1 MKKKSK
7 FLGHLLVAITGIGV
21 LLGSLFLNS
30 DELAKNDEESDD
42 VVNQKAIVY
51 RSNKKSLKK
60 VFYFLRCFVFM
71 PIWIITTFI
80 LKLIKKLLDL
90 LAFPILKYLL
100 IFLIVFLILLLI
112 IILSIKLM
120 YPELKL
126 REIINTKMI
135 ISTLISSLLIDLSF
149 ILYEYYYKDYEEYL
163 YLLVFIFGFF
173 DILYNL
179 YPYIKFKL
187 NKKAIELEKYE

>member
-1 MKKKSK
+1 M
-7 FLGHLLVAITGIGV
+7 VTITGIGV

-90 LAFPILKYLL
+90 LAIPILKYLL

-120 YPELKL
+120 YPEFKI
-126 REIINTKMI
+126 REIINKKMI

>member
-60 VFYFLRCFVFM
+60 VFYFL
-71 PIWIITTFI
+71 
-80 LKLIKKLLDL
+80 
-90 LAFPILKYLL
+90 
-100 IFLIVFLILLLI
+100 
-112 IILSIKLM
+112 
-120 YPELKL
+120 
-126 REIINTKMI
+126 N
-135 ISTLISSLLIDLSF
+135 
-149 ILYEYYYKDYEEYL
+149 
-163 YLLVFIFGFF
+163 
-173 DILYNL
+173 
-179 YPYIKFKL
+179 
-187 NKKAIELEKYE
+187 